1 MKKIALVVLG
11 AVLLAGCS
19 TAPVG
24 WEQRNQATVEEAT
37 VRLKSNL
44 WLNKMPTLGEVQ
56 DQTLH
61 GSLYLESD
69 KLLPATLEVDSISI
83 KQGDDSWTID
93 GELLELRTHNQSHWE
108 VAFVW
113 QFAVNADQPV
123 DVAVMLKNGD
133 KVEWLVEKEVAIDTV
148 Y

>member
-1 MKKIALVVLG
+1 
-11 AVLLAGCS
+11 
-19 TAPVG
+19 
-24 WEQRNQATVEEAT
+24 
-37 VRLKSNL
+37 
-44 WLNKMPTLGEVQ
+44 MPTLGEVQ

-61 GSLYLESD
+61 GSLNLESD

-133 KVEWLVEKEVAIDTV
+133 KVEWLVEK
-148 Y
+148 

>member
-1 MKKIALVVLG
+1 MKKIALVALG

-19 TAPVG
+19 TVPVG

-61 GSLYLESD
+61 GSLNLESD

-83 KQGDDSWTID
+83 KQGEDSWTID

>member
-1 MKKIALVVLG
+1 MKKIALVALG

-61 GSLYLESD
+61 GSLNLESD

-123 DVAVMLKNGD
+123 DVAVMLKNCD

>member
-1 MKKIALVVLG
+1 MKKYAVVVLG
-11 AVLLAGCS
+11 AVLLAGCAS
-19 TAPVG
+19 TPVG
-24 WEQRNQATVEEAT
+24 WEQDEQVAIEGAT

-61 GSLYLESD
+61 GALYLESD
-69 KLLPATLEVDSISI
+69 KILPATLEVDSISI
-83 KQGDDSWTID
+83 KQGEESWVID
-93 GELLELRTHNQSHWE
+93 GDLLDLRTHNQSRWE

-113 QFAVNADQPV
+113 QFAVETEKPV
-123 DVAVMLKNGD
+123 DVALMLKNGD
-133 KVEWLVEKEVAIDTV
+133 KVEWLVEKDVVIDTV

>member
-1 MKKIALVVLG
+1 MKKIALVALG
-11 AVLLAGCS
+11 AALLAGCS

-24 WEQRNQATVEEAT
+24 WEQDNQTEVEDATVS
-37 VRLKSNL
+37 LKSNL

-61 GSLYLESD
+61 GALYLQSD
-69 KLLPATLEVDSISI
+69 KVLPATLEVESISI
-83 KQGDDSWTID
+83 KQGEDSWIID
-93 GELLELRTHNQSHWE
+93 GDLLDLRTHNQSHWE

-113 QFAVNADQPV
+113 QFAVDADKPV
-123 DVAVMLKNGD
+123 DVALMLKNGD
-133 KVEWLVEKEVAIDTV
+133 KVEWLVEKDVVIDTV

>member
-56 DQTLH
+56 NQTLH

>member
-1 MKKIALVVLG
+1 MKKIALVALG

-61 GSLYLESD
+61 GSLNLESD